1 MKIRLIFAVV
11 MAVALTAVGCSSDSD
26 EASDVLN
33 DFVAAYNSGDLD
45 AVMVFFTEDSTITGH
60 PMDSDASGLTAIR
73 SLHVEDMGA
82 AADADA
88 YSISNVQ
95 VTGDT
100 VTWDHVWTNSGGSQ
114 FCKTGQSAV
123 IEDGKIVS
131 WTWPGGGFGC
141 A

>member
-1 MKIRLIFAVV
+1 MKIRFAIAVV
-11 MAVALTAVGCSSDSD
+11 MAVALTAAGCSSDSD
-26 EASDVLN
+26 EPADVLN
-33 DFVAAYNSGDLD
+33 DFVAAYNSGDLES
-45 AVMVFFTEDSTITGH
+45 VMVFFTEESSITGH
-60 PMDSDASGLTAIR
+60 PFNSNASGLTVIR
-73 SLHVEDMGA
+73 ALHVEDMAA

-88 YSISNVQ
+88 YSISNVK

-100 VTWDHVWTNSGGSQ
+100 VTWDHVWVNSSGER

-131 WTWPGGGFGC
+131 WTWPGGGFSC

>member
-1 MKIRLIFAVV
+1 MKIRLAFAVV
-11 MAVALTAVGCSSDSD
+11 MAVALTAVGCSTDSS
-26 EASDVLN
+26 EPADVIN
-33 DFVAAYNSGDLD
+33 EYVEAYNSGDIET
-45 AVMVFFTEDSTITGH
+45 VMVLFTEDSTIAGH
-60 PMDSDASGLTAIR
+60 PMNSDASGLTAIR
-73 SLHVEDMGA
+73 SLHVQDMGA

-100 VTWDHVWTNSGGSQ
+100 VTWNHVWVNSNGER

-131 WTWPGGGFGC
+131 WTWPGGGFSC